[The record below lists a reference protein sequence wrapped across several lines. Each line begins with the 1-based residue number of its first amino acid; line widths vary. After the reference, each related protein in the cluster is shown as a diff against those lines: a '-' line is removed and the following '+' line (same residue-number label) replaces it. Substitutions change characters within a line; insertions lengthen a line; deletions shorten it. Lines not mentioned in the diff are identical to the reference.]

1 MDDAELERKQQE
13 DALVQAGLEA
23 KEILTSPA
31 FSNTISRLSK
41 GFSDSLF
48 NTRPDETVLRE
59 RYYNLSLS
67 LQAIV
72 DLLVQDV
79 SAADEIIEAR
89 NEA

>member
-1 MDDAELERKQQE
+1 MDDAALERKQQE
-13 DALVQAGLEA
+13 DAMVQAGLEA
-23 KEILTSPA
+23 KDTLTSAA
-31 FSNTISRLSK
+31 FINTVSRLSK

-48 NTRPDETVLRE
+48 NTRPDEAVIRE

>member
-13 DALVQAGLEA
+13 DALVEAGMEA
-23 KEILTSPA
+23 KDILTSPA
-31 FSNTISRLSK
+31 FINTVTRLSK

-48 NTRPDETVLRE
+48 NTRPDEVVIRE

>member
-31 FSNTISRLSK
+31 FSSTISRLSK

-59 RYYNLSLS
+59 RYYSLSLS